1 MMKKTKA
8 ISLVLV
14 LSLVISSSSCKKRMD
29 NTKFASGAYS
39 SSTYEIPQKD
49 GYEAQ
54 LRSVLKDAENTCI
67 SVVYTQFDK
76 GGTLKDQFT
85 DVITVNDKGEELHI
99 LELLGDQALCAVLEN
114 EYVFLGYEKE
124 DVAKYRD
131 NPVDLQRT
139 AVFLDKKSGDFL
151 YTVETD
157 FEPYYIVPIYEGFVI
172 VGAST
177 IARYTMGGELIKAI
191 KPGFSCYVDGV
202 GFFEDDG
209 KYYVIEEKEMGE
221 FIYHEVNFE
230 TGSCPALARSKDI
243 GVKGKDV
250 EGQYYFNPDG
260 EYKVNLSAM
269 QVERLADWNCI
280 DIRPPMKTLYTPS
293 KKIQL
298 DDERFAIS
306 YEYRDQTS
314 EVILFHYD
322 PSIDRSQ
329 VQTLKIGGYGVYD
342 DLVLQWAVYTF
353 NSSNKKYRVILE
365 DYGERFDSYTTGN
378 RTKTNLALTQYFNE
392 GNTPDIFY
400 GTRFDYEYM
409 GRNGMVIDMADYVN
423 SIENA
428 SSTMTDAAQRLVFNE
443 EGSCYQLF
451 AGYVTFGFYVQENV
465 LDSVQDTSIFS
476 LYQYAEDHDILYSVT
491 SASDIVD
498 MAIRYNF
505 TDLYG
510 AYDGRKK
517 ITQEELEA
525 LVSIV
530 VSLPVSQ
537 SHFADEEDVMNGKV
551 LMTSSIGYCYI
562 SSEEANKGAF
572 RYIGYPSIHGS
583 VYLAVPQC
591 CLAISSTAKN
601 KDACWEVLSALL
613 SENAQKQTVNSG
625 CIPVTKKTVDIVCEM
640 ALDSNSIKD
649 DVLAGCII
657 CDKEV
662 TQADVDRFL
671 QEISMV
677 DNVATY
683 DWGIF
688 DIISEEINSYYSQN
702 RSPEQITQTLDQRLT
717 LYMQENY
724 Q

>member
-1 MMKKTKA
+1 M
-8 ISLVLV
+8 
-14 LSLVISSSSCKKRMD
+14 
-29 NTKFASGAYS
+29 
-39 SSTYEIPQKD
+39 
-49 GYEAQ
+49 
-54 LRSVLKDAENTCI
+54 LKDAENTCI
-67 SVVYTQFDK
+67 SVLYTQFDK
-76 GGTLKDQFT
+76 DGAVKDQFT
-85 DVITVNDKGEELHI
+85 DVLTVNDRGEELHI
-99 LELLGDQALCAVLEN
+99 LELLGDQAPCAVLEN

-124 DVAKYRD
+124 EVEKYRD
-131 NPVDLQRT
+131 DPVDLQRT
-139 AVFLDKKSGDFL
+139 AVFLDKKTGDFL

-157 FEPYYIVPIYEGFVI
+157 FEPYYIAAISEGFVI

-177 IARYTMGGELIKAI
+177 IARYTKSGELIKTI
-191 KPGFSCYVDGV
+191 KPGFSCYVDKV

-209 KYYVIEEKEMGE
+209 KYYVIEEKDLGE
-221 FIYHEVNFE
+221 FVYHEVNFE
-230 TGSCPALARSKDI
+230 TGTCPALAGSKDI
-243 GVKGKDV
+243 GIKGMDV
-250 EGQYYFNPDG
+250 GGQYYFNPDG
-260 EYKVNLSAM
+260 EYKVNLSDM
-269 QVERLADWNCI
+269 QVECLADWNSI
-280 DIRPPMKTLYTPS
+280 DIRPPKKTLYTPS

-306 YEYRDQTS
+306 YEYRDQSS
-314 EVILFHYD
+314 EVLIFHYD

-329 VQTLKIGGYGVYD
+329 VEALKIGGYGVYD

-353 NSSNKKYRVILE
+353 NTSNKDYRVILE
-365 DYGERFDSYTTGN
+365 DYGERFESYTNGN

-400 GTRFDYEYM
+400 GTRFDYDYM

-423 SIENA
+423 SIGNA
-428 SSTMTDAAQRLVFNE
+428 SSKMTDAAQRLMFNG

-451 AGYVTFGFYVQENV
+451 AGYVTYGYYIQENV
-465 LDSVQDTSIFS
+465 LDSLEDTSIFN

-491 SASDIVD
+491 AASDIVD

-510 AYDGRKK
+510 AYDGKKK
-517 ITQEELEA
+517 ITKEELEA

-551 LMTSSIGYCYI
+551 LMSSSIGYCYI
-562 SSEEANKGAF
+562 SSEEANKGSF
-572 RYIGYPSIHGS
+572 RYIGYPSMHGS
-583 VYLAVPQC
+583 VHLAVPQC

-601 KDACWEVLSALL
+601 RDACWEVLSALL

-625 CIPVTKKTVDIVCEM
+625 CIPVTKNTVDIICEM
-640 ALDSNSIKD
+640 ALDQNSTKD
-649 DVLAGCII
+649 EVLAGCII
-657 CDKEV
+657 CDKGI

-677 DNVATY
+677 DTVATY

-688 DIISEEINSYYSQN
+688 DIINEEINSYYSQN
-702 RSPEQITQTLDQRLT
+702 RSPEQIAQTLDQRLT